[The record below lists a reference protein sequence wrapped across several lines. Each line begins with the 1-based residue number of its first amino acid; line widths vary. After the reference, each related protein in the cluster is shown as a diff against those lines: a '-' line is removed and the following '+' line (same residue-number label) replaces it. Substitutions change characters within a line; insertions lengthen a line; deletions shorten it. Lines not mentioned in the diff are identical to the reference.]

1 MKKIYSLIL
10 GMMLTLTG
18 MIALAAPVI
27 AVVCPEDSKQA
38 LKDVD
43 DLSLCNAEDPTGAEG
58 NLMNEV
64 MVIINFA
71 LGVIGFVAVAFIIIG
86 GVQYM
91 TSQGDPGKITRAKN
105 TIMYSV
111 IGLIISLLAF
121 AIVNFVLT
129 SIF

>member
-10 GMMLTLTG
+10 GMMLTFTG
-18 MIALAAPVI
+18 MAVLATPAIATVT
-27 AVVCPEDSKQA
+27 CPEGSKQTSA
-38 LKDVD
+38 D

-111 IGLIISLLAF
+111 IGLVISLLAF
-121 AIVNFVLT
+121 AIVNFVLK